1 MKLQEYFMCAKRTE
15 ITTSFNNSPPLRHPG
30 AILESYHNAW
40 DQKALGFHQK
50 YLNLCSKDEWR
61 SYRFAGFQKLR
72 FLSPKKD
79 SSHKSPLEFLL
90 GWNNSYTNYVCICF
104 SVSATGELHK
114 LQSGSNPKWSEMTKH
129 LRRDDTNPSEDLR
142 GCQPSD
148 NIQNYQILP

>member
-1 MKLQEYFMCAKRTE
+1 MNGGLTGLQVSK
-15 ITTSFNNSPPLRHPG
+15 NSDFCLQRKIAH
-30 AILESYHNAW
+30 ISL
-40 DQKALGFHQK
+40 L
-50 YLNLCSKDEWR
+50 
-61 SYRFAGFQKLR
+61 
-72 FLSPKKD
+72 LS
-79 SSHKSPLEFLL
+79 FLL

-142 GCQPSD
+142 GYQPSD